1 MTKHDNSL
9 AALESF
15 RTESDGSIASYS
27 YFPANIIY
35 KYGQDLK
42 TVIRERTT
50 VSLVFDRTQFN
61 HGNIEIIESGDLNA
75 EDHYLGFSPKYQQ
88 YSAMGTTLKVSG
100 AGEKIGLY
108 EVTIT
113 PII

>member
-75 EDHYLGFSPKYQQ
+75 EDHYLGVFSKI
-88 YSAMGTTLKVSG
+88 SAVLCNGNNLKSVWRRR
-100 AGEKIGLY
+100 EDWT
-108 EVTIT
+108 V
-113 PII
+113 